1 MPVSMVT
8 NKNKSEYVTIIIY
21 PLSLKGRTA
30 LPYCYGILSLLN
42 ITYFL
47 FGVNKIGMADIIRSL
62 QKLFTFPYSSFTI
75 H

>member
-47 FGVNKIGMADIIRSL
+47 FGVNKIGMAAFFCRIFYAQL
-62 QKLFTFPYSSFTI
+62 VNTGGY
-75 H
+75 